1 MGQRRRRL
9 FSTAVVISA
18 LLAVP
23 VLTTAAPAQA
33 PGTEPQVPPGF
44 VVSTYARL
52 PGLGT
57 SLSWGPDTRE
67 GEDGQRLYALDNS
80 SGRVLVIDDLEG
92 VGSEPVLYAG
102 GFSNPLG
109 VLAAPDGTVYV
120 ADNESPRP
128 GPFGTRPYGRV
139 WRIRDTDHD
148 GVGDKKVLLLKDLP
162 NGRHN
167 TNGMAIGPDGL
178 LYVTNG
184 NSTDDG
190 IEGGEPEATP
200 WSGAVVRVKRSAR
213 QVSLASLPRR
223 STLVATGMRN
233 IFDLAF
239 SPVDETK
246 LFIPMNGVDDARKG
260 STADQPGELEDSD
273 DVLFLTDVD
282 DAKKD
287 HMGFPM
293 CLYNQSRQGNLKPY
307 NNPNPDVIKKFGRCP
322 KSSVNKPVSTFG
334 LHPSSNGLAFQ
345 TSGEWGE
352 EYKNDLFVA
361 EFGNFFGDEPAGH
374 DLIWV
379 ELDET
384 GTKVVNQSEFFNA
397 PLLIDV
403 DFDKAGNMYVIG
415 FEGTIYRISK
425 PI

>member
-9 FSTAVVISA
+9 SSTAVVIVSILFGA
-18 LLAVP
+18 LQGAAAQETPGDP
-23 VLTTAAPAQA
+23 VSPL
-33 PGTEPQVPPGF
+33 PPGF
-44 VVSTYARL
+44 VASTYSRL

-67 GEDGQRLYALDNS
+67 GADGERLYVLDNS
-80 SGRVLVIDDLEG
+80 SGRVMVIDDVGG
-92 VGSEPVLYAG
+92 VGSEPDLYAG

-120 ADNESPRP
+120 ADNEGQRP
-128 GPFGTRPYGRV
+128 GPYGTRPYGRV
-139 WRIRDTDHD
+139 WRVTDTDHD

-167 TNGMAIGPDGL
+167 TNGMAIGPDGF
-178 LYVTNG
+178 LYITNG

-190 IEGGEPEATP
+190 IEGGEPEVKP
-200 WSGAVVRVKRSAR
+200 WSGAVVRVKRNLRKA
-213 QVSLASLPRR
+213 SLASLPRR

-233 IFDLAF
+233 IYDIAF
-239 SPVDETK
+239 SPVDPTK

-273 DVLFLTDVD
+273 DVLFLTDID
-282 DAKKD
+282 DTRKD

-293 CLYNQSRQGNLKPY
+293 CLYNQSRQGNLRPY

-322 KSSVNKPVSTFG
+322 KASVTKPVSTFG

-345 TSGEWGE
+345 TTTEWGE
-352 EYKNDLFVA
+352 EYKNNVFVA
-361 EFGNFFGDEPAGH
+361 EFGNFFGDPAGH
-374 DLIWV
+374 DLIRV
-379 ELDET
+379 ELDAS
-384 GTKVVNQSEFFNA
+384 GTRVVNQSEFFNA

-403 DFDKAGNMYVIG
+403 DFDKAGNMYVVS
-415 FEGTIYRISK
+415 FDGTIYRIAK
-425 PI
+425 PV